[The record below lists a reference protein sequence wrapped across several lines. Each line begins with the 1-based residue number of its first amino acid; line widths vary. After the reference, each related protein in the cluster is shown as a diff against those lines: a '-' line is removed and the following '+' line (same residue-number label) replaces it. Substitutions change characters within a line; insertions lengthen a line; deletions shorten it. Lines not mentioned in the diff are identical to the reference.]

1 MTENQWPQDENLT
14 APPATQNSGYGAG
27 TTGYGATGAGT
38 TGYGAAGYQDD
49 ASSKK
54 DVAKEEAANVAGEAK
69 GAAQNVAETAK
80 TEAKNVAYEAKNSA
94 RDLLHQAKSDLTS
107 QAGTQQTKAAEGIR
121 NISSQLRTMADAPD
135 QQGVAADLIRQAADR
150 SASVAS
156 WLDNRD
162 PGSLLDEVKSFARQR
177 PGTFLLLAAG
187 AGLLAGRLGRSL
199 QAGAPETG
207 TAAGYGSTGGTLP
220 QYPAQPPVTEGSLDA
235 GVGAPLYD
243 RAELGEPAY
252 TQPAYGET
260 TYGEQATGQ
269 PAYGQPSTGQPAYGE
284 QTYGEQPAYGEPA
297 TGQPAYGE
305 QTYGEQP
312 AYGEPGTG
320 QPAYGE
326 QTYGEQPAYGEQ
338 TYGEQPAYGEPG
350 VGEPGPGEPGYGEPR
365 RRDTDDTEG
374 GGRPL

>member
-14 APPATQNSGYGAG
+14 TPPATQDTAYGAG
-27 TTGYGATGAGT
+27 TTGYGATGADTTNLGT
-38 TGYGAAGYQDD
+38 TGYTGTPGYQDD

-54 DVAKEEAANVAGEAK
+54 DVAKEEAANVADEAK

-107 QAGTQQTKAAEGIR
+107 QAGTQQAKAAEGIR
-121 NISSQLRTMADAPD
+121 NISSQLRSMADAPD
-135 QQGVAADLIRQAADR
+135 QQGVASDLIRQAADR
-150 SASVAS
+150 SSDVAS

-199 QAGAPETG
+199 QAGAPETR
-207 TAAGYGSTGGTLP
+207 TATGYGSTSGTLP
-220 QYPAQPPVTEGSLDA
+220 QYPAQPPVGESNLDA
-235 GVGAPLYD
+235 AVGAPLYD
-243 RAELGEPAY
+243 RAELSEPAY
-252 TQPAYGET
+252 TQPAYGEP
-260 TYGEQATGQ
+260 TYGEQPTGQ
-269 PAYGQPSTGQPAYGE
+269 PGYGEPAYGE
-284 QTYGEQPAYGEPA
+284 QPTGQPGYGE
-297 TGQPAYGE
+297 PAYGE
-305 QTYGEQP
+305 QP
-312 AYGEPGTG
+312 TG
-320 QPAYGE
+320 Q
-326 QTYGEQPAYGEQ
+326 
-338 TYGEQPAYGEPG
+338 
-350 VGEPGPGEPGYGEPR
+350 PGYGEPVYGEPSYGEPK

>member
-1 MTENQWPQDENLT
+1 MTENQWPQDEDLT
-14 APPATQNSGYGAG
+14 TPPATQNSGYGAG

-38 TGYGAAGYQDD
+38 TGYTGSPVYQDD

-54 DVAKEEAANVAGEAK
+54 DVAKEEAANVAGETKVAAK
-69 GAAQNVAETAK
+69 NVAGTAK

-94 RDLLHQAKSDLTS
+94 KDLLHQAKSDLTS

-121 NISSQLRTMADAPD
+121 SISSQLRSMADAPD
-135 QQGVAADLIRQAADR
+135 QQGVASDLIRQAADR
-150 SASVAS
+150 SESVAS

-187 AGLLAGRLGRSL
+187 AGMLAGRLGRSL

-207 TAAGYGSTGGTLP
+207 TGAGYAGTVP
-220 QYPAQPPVTEGSLDA
+220 PYPVQPPVTESSLDA
-235 GVGAPLYD
+235 GVGTPLYD
-243 RAELGEPAY
+243 QAGLGEPAY
-252 TQPAYGET
+252 TQPAYGEP
-260 TYGEQATGQ
+260 TYGEH
-269 PAYGQPSTGQPAYGE
+269 
-284 QTYGEQPAYGEPA
+284 A

-305 QTYGEQP
+305 
-312 AYGEPGTG
+312 
-320 QPAYGE
+320 
-326 QTYGEQPAYGEQ
+326 
-338 TYGEQPAYGEPG
+338 PAYGEPG
-350 VGEPGPGEPGYGEPR
+350 VGEPAAGQPAYGEPAYGEPGVAEPAIGEPGYGEPGYGEPR

>member
-1 MTENQWPQDENLT
+1 MTENQWPQDEDLT
-14 APPATQNSGYGAG
+14 TPAVPQNSGYGAG

-38 TGYGAAGYQDD
+38 TGYGTPGYQDD

-54 DVAKEEAANVAGEAK
+54 DVAKEEAANVADEAK

-80 TEAKNVAYEAKNSA
+80 SEAKNVAYEAKNSA

-121 NISSQLRTMADAPD
+121 TISSQLRTMADAPD
-135 QQGVAADLIRQAADR
+135 QQGVASDLIRQAADR
-150 SASVAS
+150 SESVAS

-162 PGSLLDEVKSFARQR
+162 PGSLLNEVKSFARQR

-199 QAGAPETG
+199 QAGAPETRTSSGVGYATG
-207 TAAGYGSTGGTLP
+207 TVP
-220 QYPAQPPVTEGSLDA
+220 PYPVQPPVTESSLDA

-243 RAELGEPAY
+243 QAELGEPAY

-260 TYGEQATGQ
+260 TYGEQATDQ
-269 PAYGQPSTGQPAYGE
+269 PAYGGPATG
-284 QTYGEQPAYGEPA
+284 QPAYGEPA

-305 QTYGEQP
+305 P
-312 AYGEPGTG
+312 ATG

-326 QTYGEQPAYGEQ
+326 PATGQPAYGE
-338 TYGEQPAYGEPG
+338 PAYGEPG
-350 VGEPGPGEPGYGEPR
+350 VGEPAIGEPGYGEPR